1 MRREM
6 GAAASSARGWAGTG
20 RRGAHMGASVVVEL
34 RRVHELMSGQ
44 EAEDFLHGVLIQKLG
59 VTIPARKES
68 CALLSA
74 TDGNIDPFGDE

>member
-20 RRGAHMGASVVVEL
+20 RRGAHMGASIILEL
-34 RRVHELMSGQ
+34 RSAHELMSGR
-44 EAEDFLHGVLIQKLG
+44 EAEDFLHGVLIRKLG